1 MKRITVMLLSLL
13 LGAGLLALCWSGAE
27 YHGED
32 AVTEN
37 GVTFYVRRDRQAA
50 FAGSLTWDGEGDTVD
65 YVIPDRVDG
74 VPVTSLGGLLYG
86 TAFKKLPCG
95 WGVELPDTLRGAERG
110 QYVLPDG
117 SGTEITLTVRLHIGR
132 YVTHIENVG
141 LLTPVGY
148 YSTEG
153 SYVIRQEWVVTCD
166 PMNQTF
172 YAEDGRLYYR
182 ADGTPAD
189 ICYDTEWW
197 YEEQSGRAAA

>member
-1 MKRITVMLLSLL
+1 MKRITAIFLSLL
-13 LGAGLLALCWSGAE
+13 LGAGLLTLCWRGAE
-27 YHGED
+27 YHRED

-50 FAGSLTWDGEGDTVD
+50 FAGSLTWNGQSDTVD

-74 VPVTSLGGLLYG
+74 APVTALGGLLYG

-95 WGVELPDTLRGAERG
+95 WGVALPDTFRGAERG
-110 QYVLPDG
+110 QYVLPGG
-117 SGTEITLTVRLHIGR
+117 SGTEITLTVHLHIGR
-132 YVTHIENVG
+132 YVSRVENIG

-148 YSTEG
+148 YG
-153 SYVIRQEWVVTCD
+153 AAGGYVIRQVWDVTCD
-166 PMNQTF
+166 PLNQTF

-197 YEEQSGRAAA
+197 YEEQSR

>member
-1 MKRITVMLLSLL
+1 MKRITAMLLSLL
-13 LGAGLLALCWSGAE
+13 LGAGLLTVCWRGAE
-27 YHGED
+27 YHRED
-32 AVTEN
+32 TEREN

-50 FAGSLTWDGEGDTVD
+50 FAGNLTWDGQSDTVD

-74 VPVTSLGGLLYG
+74 APVTALGGLLYG

-95 WGVELPDTLRGAERG
+95 WGVELPDTFRGAERQ
-110 QYVLPDG
+110 QYLLPGG

-132 YVTHIENVG
+132 YVSYIENVG

-172 YAEDGRLYYR
+172 YAEGGRLYHR

-197 YEEQSGRAAA
+197 YEEQSG

>member
-1 MKRITVMLLSLL
+1 MKRITAMLLSLL
-13 LGAGLLALCWSGAE
+13 LGAGLLTVCWRGTE
-27 YHGED
+27 YHRED
-32 AVTEN
+32 TERES
-37 GVTFYVRRDRQAA
+37 GVTLYVRRDRQAA
-50 FAGSLTWDGEGDTVD
+50 FAGSLTWDGQSDTVD

-74 VPVTSLGGLLYG
+74 APVTALGGLLYG

-95 WGVELPDTLRGAERG
+95 WGVALPDTFRGAERQ
-110 QYVLPDG
+110 QYLLPGG

-132 YVTHIENVG
+132 YVSHIENVG

-148 YSTEG
+148 YSTGG
-153 SYVIRQEWVVTCD
+153 SFVIRQEWVVTCD

-172 YAEDGRLYYR
+172 YAEGGRLYHR

-197 YEEQSGRAAA
+197 YEEQSG